1 MATISVVLVVHN
13 EAENIADCLR
23 SCSFADEIIVIDD
36 NSTDGTPDLAK
47 ETSPKIKVF
56 TRALA
61 GNWGAQKSF
70 GIDQATSDWVFLID
84 ADERV
89 TPELAEKLK
98 AVTAGAPIGY
108 KVQRSNHLRNIDV
121 THGVL
126 RPDWVLRMLPRE
138 GARVEGLVHEKV
150 VSPYPTQKIHGAHII
165 HYPYRD
171 WDQYWRKFNQYS
183 GLAAQK
189 AYDEGKRCVFWRDIL
204 ARPFWAFFKVYVL
217 NGGFLDGKAG
227 WYFSINHFN
236 YTMTKYVR
244 LYYLQ
249 KFQGK
254 L

>member
-1 MATISVVLVVHN
+1 MATISVVLVVRN
-13 EAENIADCLR
+13 EAENIADCLH

-47 ETSPKIKVF
+47 ETSSKVKVF

-89 TPELAEKLK
+89 TSGLAEKLQ
-98 AVTAGAPIGY
+98 AVAAGEPMGFWI
-108 KVQRSNHLRNIDV
+108 QRCNHLRHTDA
-121 THGVL
+121 THGIL
-126 RPDWVLRMLPRE
+126 RPDWVLRMLPRK
-138 GARVEGLVHEKV
+138 GVRVDGLVHEKTV
-150 VSPYPTQKIHGAHII
+150 CPYSTHKLLGVHLI
-165 HYPYRD
+165 HYPYHD
-171 WDQYWRKFNQYS
+171 WNQYWRKFNQYTS
-183 GLAAQK
+183 LAAEK
-189 AYDEGKRCVFWRDIL
+189 ALEDGKQCSFWRDIL

-217 NGGFLDGKAG
+217 NGGFLDGKTG
-227 WYFSINHFN
+227 WIFSVNHFL